1 MIRYI
6 FFITLV
12 FSTLSIKAQVFPSQI
27 WHEGKIV
34 LLDGETIQGNVKYNL
49 ENDIIQ
55 IDNHN
60 RVQTFS
66 SRKILNFEIFDEGFN
81 SYRLF
86 YALPYKVK
94 PNYETPILFEILHEG
109 SLSLLCREFIV
120 QETMPQYGYYP
131 RFGGMMR
138 MRLSYE
144 YYFLKENGTIDR
156 YLPKKRDLLH
166 VMRNKSSE
174 VRSFIKKNRL
184 RYDRRDDL
192 AKITAYYN
200 SLH

>member
-1 MIRYI
+1 M
-6 FFITLV
+6 V
-12 FSTLSIKAQVFPSQI
+12 FSTLTIKAQVFPSQI

-34 LLDGETIQGNVKYNL
+34 LLDGETIKGNVKYDL

>member
-12 FSTLSIKAQVFPSQI
+12 FSTLTIKAQVFPSQI

-34 LLDGETIQGNVKYNL
+34 LLDGETIKGNVKYDL

>member
-1 MIRYI
+1 
-6 FFITLV
+6 
-12 FSTLSIKAQVFPSQI
+12 VFPSQI

-34 LLDGETIQGNVKYNL
+34 LLDGETIKGNVKYDL